1 MRHRATGLLVAA
13 VALYVVARSLETS
26 GNGWSYVRATA
37 EAAMVGG
44 VADWFAVTALFRHPL
59 GLPIPHTAIISK
71 RKDAIGASL
80 GSFVETNFLSPETI
94 TNRVSSAEPARRVA
108 RWLDAPDHVDEVTG
122 RIANI
127 IARGLETFD
136 DEQLQRAIDEIV
148 AARLSNLDHGGSL
161 AELLDV
167 SRRGQHH
174 EVLISALC
182 RVTID
187 YLNDQQATL
196 RRMLGDESPW
206 WVPSILDDQVF
217 HRLHGAA
224 VSMLTDIRHD
234 MAHPARIALDRQ
246 LDTLATRLRTDETL
260 RLKVS
265 EATVNMINH
274 PEVRDFSTRMGRDL
288 KRLAIDELT
297 NPASVTRSTATRIV
311 HDFGAK
317 MRDDADVRQRVDAW
331 LANAATTATKI
342 AGPELAS
349 LIEATVAKWDGQE
362 TADRIEQQVGRDLQ
376 FIRINGTLVGGL
388 VGLTIHTIGELFL

>member
-1 MRHRATGLLVAA
+1 
-13 VALYVVARSLETS
+13 
-26 GNGWSYVRATA
+26 
-37 EAAMVGG
+37 MVGG

-148 AARLSNLDHGGSL
+148 AARLSNLDHGRSL

-362 TADRIEQQVGRDLQ
+362 TADRIEQHVGRDLQ